1 MITRAKARLIK
12 NENEERMNMDM
23 DGGAGTESQVEKP
36 KFKADSTTEDNGTPG
51 DQHAQNEGY
60 EDEEAKHEEVEVE
73 VEEVEDEEVEDEES
87 EDESE
92 ESEDQLSEGED
103 LQGDLEDVLEGDDLD
118 FAGEF
123 FHAALQTTAPNPCL
137 HIADIGFVGLPLSQR
152 DAQAVI
158 SAATLAPF
166 GRGERTLVDKEVRD
180 TWEIE
185 PSKISFANPE
195 WEKYINQTVC
205 LEVCRALGVTIG
217 NIPPKM
223 ELYKL
228 LLYEKGSHFLPH
240 QDTQKANGM
249 FATVIIL
256 LSSAYTGGQVVVSHA
271 STTKTIDFSANS
283 LLSTALLAWY
293 TDVKHEVKPVTSGYR
308 FALSYNLIHQSPAG
322 IPRLKDTSDAA
333 SRLKRV
339 LGKWRENK
347 YSNWDGGL
355 MAYLLQHQ
363 YSSANLKD
371 GIKSLKGVDLY
382 RATFLRP
389 IAEALGFIVGLASL
403 THNISGQAED
413 MGGYH
418 GSRRWGRRRYDY
430 SDESEL
436 DTDEGYSDRNYRI
449 PEIIEMNDPS
459 TEISCIMDLDG
470 KPLVANGKMNLK
482 DECLIPKDPFKG
494 VAPDHREY
502 EGYQGNYGGQVD
514 QWYRRTVLVLI
525 HRNNL
530 DDLCYSIEGVTY
542 ALRKVQE
549 SSDPPSS
556 KDRYWANKVV
566 HTPTQLS
573 SNKALTMMDY
583 ALKWK
588 DEVLWRKVMSCPMC
602 TLKNVD
608 TKLLL
613 DAWAL
618 FSFEDVRVSFEE
630 IVARAT
636 NLSDKMSFLS
646 TVREATSAQERPSVL
661 PWYKKESEKILSSPS
676 LSNVQ
681 DPSTVL
687 ALIEFG
693 GLEAF
698 KRITMP
704 NILKFGQYKVLLS
717 LLKTFQERS
726 DIITAQEIR
735 FNDTEHPATTTSSGT
750 PNSTIAQTPAKTLAS
765 SISTSIDQM
774 SKECL
779 KAAALRW
786 SAGSLAIP
794 NRFLDARPVLN
805 STVERIITILDNAI
819 ALSQMDV
826 CRNLLI
832 DIFNSNGSASD
843 KFSQIY
849 IPLIPR
855 LKQLLAKKNIDMC
868 TSPYIDFLQ
877 LLIGLNLQDIL
888 GTKGQLPSMNLRK
901 IGCGCFECGTLD
913 NFILYDPAATK
924 VFRVVYA
931 QRIHL
936 ERQCGFARD
945 ICSYITIKSG
955 HPHAIQVTKVPQVV
969 PMSSWLG
976 RQKNAATFLK
986 TIGDGA
992 MIAKIMG
999 SRARD
1004 VRDAISGTTP
1014 YKMDT
1019 SHAFSKPAQVAPAK
1033 NKAVQQRVLA
1043 QPVPPSSAV
1052 PKRPPVQAGT
1062 TSKSLPGPT
1071 ATSGMQASS
1080 SNSKTTVTSAVPA
1093 QVAGTK
1099 RKTAPTKYVQL
1110 GPVIDLSSDDA

>member
-1 MITRAKARLIK
+1 MD
-12 NENEERMNMDM
+12 MDM

-36 KFKADSTTEDNGTPG
+36 KFKADSTTEENGTPG

-430 SDESEL
+430 HDESEL

-494 VAPDHREY
+494 VAPDDREY

-525 HRNNL
+525 HRNHL
-530 DDLCYSIEGVTY
+530 DELCYSIEGVTY

-549 SSDPPSS
+549 SSYPPSS
-556 KDRYWANKVV
+556 KDRYWANRVV
-566 HTPTQLS
+566 QAPTQLS

-583 ALKWK
+583 AFKWK
-588 DEVLWRKVMSCPMC
+588 DVVLWKKVMSCPMC

-608 TKLLL
+608 TNLLL
-613 DAWAL
+613 NAWAL

-636 NLSDKMSFLS
+636 NVSDKMSFLS
-646 TVREATSAQERPSVL
+646 AVRGATSAQERSSVL

-698 KRITMP
+698 KRKTMP
-704 NILKFGQYKVLLS
+704 NILKSGHYAVLVS
-717 LLKTFQERS
+717 LLKTFRGRR
-726 DIITAQEIR
+726 DIIIAQEIR
-735 FNDTEHPATTTSSGT
+735 SNDTEHPATTTSSGT
-750 PNSTIAQTPAKTLAS
+750 QNSTMAQAPAGTLVS
-765 SISTSIDQM
+765 SIRSSIDQM

-779 KAAALRW
+779 KAAALQW
-786 SAGSLAIP
+786 SAGPLAIP
-794 NRFLDARPVLN
+794 SRYRPFLHVRTAEN

-819 ALSQMDV
+819 SLSQVDV
-826 CRNLLI
+826 CRNLFI

-843 KFSQIY
+843 KFIQIY

-855 LKQLLAKKNIDMC
+855 LKELLAKKNVDIC

-877 LLIGLNLQDIL
+877 LLIGLHLKDIL
-888 GTKGQLPSMNLRK
+888 GTKGQLPNMKMRK
-901 IGCGCFECGTLD
+901 IGCDCSDCQMLD
-913 NFILYDPAATK
+913 NFILYVPVATR
-924 VFRVVYA
+924 VFRIVQA
-931 QRIHL
+931 RRIHL
-936 ERQCGFARD
+936 ERRCDMARD
-945 ICSYITIKSG
+945 LCAYTIIRSG
-955 HPHAIQVTKVPQVV
+955 SPHAIQVTKVPQVV
-969 PMSSWLG
+969 QISSWLG
-976 RQKNAATFLK
+976 RQKNAVAFLK
-986 TIGDGA
+986 TIGDDA
-992 MIAKIMG
+992 IIAKIMG

-1004 VRDAISGTTP
+1004 VSDAISGTTP
-1014 YKMDT
+1014 FKMDT
-1019 SHAFSKPAQVAPAK
+1019 SRAFSKPAQVAPAK

-1043 QPVPPSSAV
+1043 QPVASSSAV
-1052 PKRPPVQAGT
+1052 PQRPPVQAGT

-1071 ATSGMQASS
+1071 ETSGMQAGS
-1080 SNSKTTVTSAVPA
+1080 SNSKTTATPAVPA